1 MSNPDARVALAK
13 LIERRMNELRI
24 DRSDFMTRTGFT
36 QESTFTC
43 YLRGFSNLQLWQVP
57 SVAKILQL
65 DERDVLLMCLGQFYD
80 ASVLALFHRNI
91 RPRRRQKR

>member
-1 MSNPDARVALAK
+1 MSNPDARIALAK
-13 LIERRMNELRI
+13 LIEGRMNELRI
-24 DRSDFMTRTGFT
+24 DRSDFMRRTGFT

-65 DERDVLLMCLGQFYD
+65 DERDVLLMCLAQFFD
-80 ASVLALFHRNI
+80 ASVLALFQRNI
-91 RPRRRQKR
+91 RPRRRRKR

>member
-1 MSNPDARVALAK
+1 MSDAEARIALAK
-13 LIERRMNELRI
+13 LIESRMAELGVERAG
-24 DRSDFMTRTGFT
+24 FMRRTGFT

-65 DERDVLLMCLGQFYD
+65 NERDILLMCLRQSYD
-80 ASVLALFHRNI
+80 DWVMELFQRHI
-91 RPRRRQKR
+91 RPRRRRKR